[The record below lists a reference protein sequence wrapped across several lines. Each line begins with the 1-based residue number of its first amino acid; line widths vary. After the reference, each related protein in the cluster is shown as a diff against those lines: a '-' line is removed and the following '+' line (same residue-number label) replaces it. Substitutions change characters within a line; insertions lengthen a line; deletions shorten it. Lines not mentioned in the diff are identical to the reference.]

1 MTRSGEAPPPARGHP
16 PETLAAATALN
27 RRVFLAI
34 AAAAYAGVFGAFV
47 FVETPGLG
55 LGHFFYIPIC
65 LVALVSDEVRGALA
79 GVFAA
84 GLYLLAIEL
93 TPRVPSTTA
102 LTSGTAIRLVT
113 FALIGALIG
122 FYASRNRQL
131 VDRLRDNAARDFLT
145 GLGNARAFDEELARW
160 CAAGKPFALVLGDV
174 DGLKELN
181 DTHGHAAGNTALRRM
196 AEALRQ
202 HADAEDFLA
211 RIGGDEFAIITAL
224 PPDQVVAL
232 TIRVNRTLSTE
243 GFSLTFGSTHCPD
256 DGETAAELFHKADD
270 RLFAGKLVRQNRATV
285 VALPLVT
292 QA

>member
-1 MTRSGEAPPPARGHP
+1 LS
-16 PETLAAATALN
+16 AATALN
-27 RRVFLAI
+27 RRVFLAT
-34 AAAAYAGVFGAFV
+34 AAAAYAGVFATFV

-55 LGHFFYIPIC
+55 LGHFLYIPIC
-65 LVALVSDEVRGALA
+65 LVALVSDEARGALA

-102 LTSGTAIRLVT
+102 LTSATGIRLVT
-113 FALIGALIG
+113 YTLVGTLIG

-131 VDRLRDNAARDFLT
+131 VERLRDNAGRDFLT
-145 GLGNARAFDEELARW
+145 GLGNARSFDEELARR

-181 DTHGHAAGNTALRRM
+181 DTHGHAAGNTALRRIG
-196 AEALRQ
+196 EALKQ
-202 HADAEDFLA
+202 HADAEDFVA

-232 TIRVNRTLSTE
+232 TTRVNRTLSTE

-285 VALPLVT
+285 VAL
-292 QA
+292 AEAR